1 MNSSL
6 KIAVGGR
13 ADSEPVTMVEPGHID
28 IQFKPTTVAFEGDE
42 KARWAACQERLLW
55 ASTQIT
61 EDLLIAGEVPIYDA
75 NGVVIGAITH
85 NKPSPF
91 PDGDFVSAM
100 IEFDEL
106 FAAVSRRPGSM
117 MASVTALALARE
129 ELVHWAQRADPT
141 ELNGTKNFDCL
152 REYSMLNGVL
162 TPASHNYLFLEGV
175 SDAEVYALGVA
186 QSAPSRL
193 FVSVDPKALILAKHA
208 LRDNPGFDSISVR
221 ASACEIDR
229 DFDGN
234 AIVRVNG
241 ISHSDVF
248 NCTLILDDHMGT
260 YELTLDDSLKTDQ
273 TQMPSAEVRAALLAA
288 QEAQNDSGVE
298 PN

>member
-1 MNSSL
+1 MNSPL

-13 ADSEPVTMVEPGHID
+13 ADSEPVTMVEPGQIV
-28 IQFKPTTVAFEGDE
+28 IQFKTTTVAFEGDE
-42 KARWAACQERLLW
+42 NARWAACQERLQW
-55 ASTQIT
+55 AASQIN
-61 EDLLIAGEVPIYDA
+61 EDLLIAGEVVIHDA
-75 NGVVIGAITH
+75 NGVEIGVIAHGKH
-85 NKPSPF
+85 F
-91 PDGDFVSAM
+91 EDLEGDFVGVTV
-100 IEFDEL
+100 EFGDLHES
-106 FAAVSRRPGSM
+106 FSRRPGSM
-117 MASVTALALARE
+117 MASATALEKARE
-129 ELVHWAQRADPT
+129 EVAYWASAPDMAK
-141 ELNGTKNFDCL
+141 LCLTKDIDTL
-152 REYSMLNGVL
+152 RKDSMLFGTL

-186 QSAPSRL
+186 QSPPSRL
-193 FVSVDPKALILAKHA
+193 FFSVDPSAIDSAKKV
-208 LRDNPGFDSISVR
+208 LRDNPSFDSISVR

-273 TQMPSAEVRAALLAA
+273 TQMPSEESRAALLAA
-288 QEAQNDSGVE
+288 HEAQNDPGVE